1 MEARDGAAGQTRDD
15 GERPIRRAPPCHIS
29 APPRRNTP
37 ASGHPSPT
45 RGTAE
50 NAESRAR
57 GGSFDPICYTRRVMQ
72 TRPDLRNVAIIAH
85 VDHGKTTLVD
95 AMLWQGGIFRANES
109 VPERIMDS
117 IDLERE
123 KGITIMAKNTA
134 ITYRGMKINI
144 VDTPGHADFGG
155 EVERTLTL
163 VDGVLLLVD
172 AAEGPLPQTRFVLR
186 KALEAGLP
194 PVVVINK
201 IDRADA
207 RPVQVLDEVYDLFI
221 DLDADESQLD
231 FPVIYTDAR
240 RGTATARLDEP
251 GRTLEPLFEAL
262 LATVPAPRYDPAMG
276 LQLRAASLDWDD
288 YVGRLIIGRVTNGTI
303 RATDRV
309 AVVRRSGAVEPA
321 KVTVVYVYDGLR
333 RVEVPEAGPGEL
345 VAVAGVEAMDI
356 GETLADPERP
366 VALPPIHID
375 EPTVAMLFS
384 SNVSPFAGRE
394 GKYVTS
400 RHLRDRLFKEARTN
414 VAMRIEETET
424 PDTFRVSG
432 RGELQLAILIEM
444 VRREGYEL
452 EVGQPEV
459 ITRTE
464 DGQRLEP
471 MEHLVVDCPEDYIG
485 VVTQKVGTRRGQMVK
500 MTNHGTGRVRLE
512 YRIPARG
519 LIGYRSEFLTDTRG
533 SGLLNHIFDGWAPW
547 HGEIPRRTTGA
558 LVADREGRATGYA
571 IDHLQPRGT
580 FFVRPGD
587 PVYEGQIVGEHVRE
601 NDLDVNVTKEK
612 KLTNMRAS
620 TSDEGIRLSPPR
632 IMSLEQSLE
641 WIRNDELLEVTPTS
655 LRLRKKALVARRR
668 F

>member
-1 MEARDGAAGQTRDD
+1 
-15 GERPIRRAPPCHIS
+15 
-29 APPRRNTP
+29 
-37 ASGHPSPT
+37 
-45 RGTAE
+45 
-50 NAESRAR
+50 
-57 GGSFDPICYTRRVMQ
+57 MQ

-134 ITYRGMKINI
+134 ITYRGTKINI

-207 RPVQVLDEVYDLFI
+207 RPAQVLDEVYDLFI
-221 DLDADESQLD
+221 DLEADESQLD

-309 AVVRRSGAVEPA
+309 AVVRRSGAIEPA
-321 KVTVVYVYDGLR
+321 KVTVVYVYEGLR

-471 MEHLVVDCPEDYIG
+471 MEHLVVDCPEEYIG

-533 SGLLNHIFDGWAPW
+533 SGLLNHLFDGWAPW

-580 FFVRPGD
+580 FFVQPGD

-632 IMSLEQSLE
+632 IMSLEQCLE
-641 WIRNDELLEVTPTS
+641 WIRTDELLEVTPTS
-655 LRLRKKALVARRR
+655 LRLRKKALVGRRR